1 MSCVRFQGIVDK
13 SLSAK
18 YVYKSGGRGAKMQTM
33 EIWKLNKDIGMLTQ
47 VRYLVKWNTGILI
60 YILRNM

>member
-18 YVYKSGGRGAKMQTM
+18 YVYKSGGRGVKMQMILTG
-33 EIWKLNKDIGMLTQ
+33 GMKTQ
-47 VRYLVKWNTGILI
+47 
-60 YILRNM
+60 